1 MDTPQHGWFTT
12 EDPILKWMIWG
23 YPHENPPLHGHLA
36 GSSTGRGGKGFGF
49 TWRVFGKPW

>member
-49 TWRVFGKPW
+49 TCRVFGKPW